1 MWVGTRVLE
10 TTASKDERPMGRA
23 TYALS
28 DDGHTL
34 TATVEDIDAAG
45 KAFDQVI
52 VFDRERG
59 TS

>member
-1 MWVGTRVLE
+1 
-10 TTASKDERPMGRA
+10 MGRA